1 MIRGG
6 YNAGIYINIK
16 KVIIMRSRT
25 AQWFECK
32 IKYEKVMEDGLQ
44 KQVVEQYVV
53 DALSFAEAEQR
64 ITEEMSQYISGEFEV
79 ADVKKAAYKEV
90 FFDDDN
96 AASDRWYK
104 AKLDFITI
112 DERTEKEKRSRV
124 TYLVQAT
131 NLNRAMKNVD
141 TVMGGTMIDYVV
153 ASVAETT
160 LMDVFEYK
168 KADKVNDKPEYEQ

>member
-1 MIRGG
+1 
-6 YNAGIYINIK
+6 
-16 KVIIMRSRT
+16 MRSRT

-112 DERTEKEKRSRV
+112 DEKTEKEKRSRV

-141 TVMGGTMIDYVV
+141 TVMGGTMIDYDA
-153 ASVAETT
+153 ASISDTKLV
-160 LMDVFEYK
+160 DVFEHTAED
-168 KADKVNDKPEYEQ
+168 KAAE